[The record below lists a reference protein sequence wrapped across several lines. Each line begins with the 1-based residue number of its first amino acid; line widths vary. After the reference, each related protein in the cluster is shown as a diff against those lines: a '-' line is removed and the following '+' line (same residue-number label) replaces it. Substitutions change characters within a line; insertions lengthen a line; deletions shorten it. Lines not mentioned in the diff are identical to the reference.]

1 MRRLTQIFLYQT
13 RTPHGRFCPDYPVG
27 FPPSMQV
34 YYWYA
39 NAFNFPPEV
48 VDKLTIE
55 QDHWF
60 RMMKLAQEAAQEILS
75 DEQQRQM
82 EREMS

>member
-1 MRRLTQIFLYQT
+1 
-13 RTPHGRFCPDYPVG
+13 
-27 FPPSMQV
+27 MQV

-39 NAFNFPPEV
+39 EAFHFPPEV

-60 RMMKLAQEAAQEILS
+60 RMMKQARDTAQEILV
-75 DEQQRQM
+75 DEQRRQM

>member
-1 MRRLTQIFLYQT
+1 
-13 RTPHGRFCPDYPVG
+13 
-27 FPPSMQV
+27 MQV

-39 NAFNFPPEV
+39 DAFHFPPEV

-60 RMMKLAQEAAQEILS
+60 RMMKQARDTAQEILV
-75 DEQQRQM
+75 DEQRRQM